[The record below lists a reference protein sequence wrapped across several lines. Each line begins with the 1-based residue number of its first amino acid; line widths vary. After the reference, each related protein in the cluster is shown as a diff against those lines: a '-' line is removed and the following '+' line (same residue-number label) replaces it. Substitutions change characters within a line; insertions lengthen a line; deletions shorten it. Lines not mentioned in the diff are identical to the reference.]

1 MNVQLHPHKSWAL
14 PLLCCV
20 CWVYVWQS
28 PLILNIVVFHY
39 HPHSC
44 SYITVVCI
52 QSIINEKKSVES
64 SVGSVVA
71 NNLDLTSRNWTNPE
85 TMNVIWSCLL
95 GIKNTINKF
104 WWSIE
109 VWVKTM
115 LDVFSVAIGP
125 LAHVTSTLFI
135 QVLFTSVYFHIMCW
149 TLKFLGINF
158 FTTIKYENKNLAAN
172 ASIKPKKNKNW

>member
-1 MNVQLHPHKSWAL
+1 MNVQVHPHKSWAL
-14 PLLCCV
+14 PLLCCACCV
-20 CWVYVWQS
+20 ERMFDS
-28 PLILNIVVFHY
+28 PHLSWTCCSFHY
-39 HPHSC
+39 HLHSC

-52 QSIINEKKSVES
+52 QSIILEKKSGES

-109 VWVKTM
+109 LWVKTM
-115 LDVFSVAIGP
+115 LDVFSVTIRP
-125 LAHVTSTLFI
+125 LAPVTSTLFI

-149 TLKFLGINF
+149 SLKFLGINC
-158 FTTIKYENKNLAAN
+158 FTTIN
-172 ASIKPKKNKNW
+172 IKIKI